1 MFYLKPFNNNVKEG
15 TDAWIGS
22 LEGSGMNK
30 VTIVSKSHLQ
40 MVSDCLY
47 KSQGYLK
54 NTAQHYM
61 LGFVVK
67 ASE

>member
-1 MFYLKPFNNNVKEG
+1 MFYLKPFNNNVKQR

-22 LEGSGMNK
+22 LEWSGMNK
-30 VTIVSKSHLQ
+30 VTIVLKSQLK
-40 MVSDCLY
+40 MVNDCPY
-47 KSQGYLK
+47 KSQGYFK

-67 ASE
+67 SSE